1 MTTDRLQRSP
11 NQALYRYMPEQPYSW
26 ATSRYRG
33 GAIGTNPN
41 ATKDLDVS
49 EEWLKPALLQLIEPF
64 AVNGLPTSTA
74 LRDLIDKEQ
83 YRLVTPL
90 DLRATRFPNTFH
102 CPRCDFF
109 RRVDATRSP
118 GTCPNSKC
126 HQIELQQFNWVY
138 AHTCGEIAEI
148 TTPVNPC
155 RNGHRNRWRLT
166 DWKQRGSR
174 WVWRCLC
181 GETDPRSVATM
192 WCRSCSGGQMTLRR
206 SSSQDLHHA
215 QQIIVLNPPTRTEHA
230 SLASEY
236 LPKAAVAQVLG
247 ILDRGKDGLRKAGLI
262 ADSDSEDLIQQIGAR
277 LGLDADDP
285 MLGALVAKARGAKD
299 TSAPWL
305 AQVDS
310 LGLDGDRLETAGQEC
325 LQLALALDADPL
337 DLTELKA
344 TEPVGRHPEIDRVA
358 AQLSQPFGIASVT
371 LLRKLPIAS
380 VVAGYTRI
388 GRQAMT
394 ETKRGSQPVGFRFFP
409 TLKETRIPMYG
420 VRTETEGLMFHLDPR
435 LIIRWLV
442 RNGLI
447 ADPVPA
453 KADQARRWLLQNLD
467 PVTNVFDP
475 PAGQVTRA
483 VVTLVHSASH
493 RMMKSLAARCGL
505 NIDSLAEHLFP
516 LAGAF
521 LVYANKR
528 SQFTLG
534 GLEYVFRHDLAD
546 ALTELTAE
554 TRCLFDPVCR
564 DRETA
569 CAACLFLSEISC
581 ARFNSALSR
590 KVLFG
595 GPESLVP
602 SAAGK
607 FEGRAW
613 TGFWIP

>member
-33 GAIGTNPN
+33 GAVGTNPY
-41 ATKDLDVS
+41 ATTDLDVS
-49 EEWLKPALLQLIEPF
+49 EEWLKPALSQLIEPF
-64 AVNGLPTSTA
+64 AVNGLPTSAA
-74 LRDLIDKEQ
+74 LRDLIGKEQ

-102 CPRCDFF
+102 CSKCDFF

-118 GTCPNSKC
+118 GTCPKC
-126 HQIELQQFNWVY
+126 QIALQQFNWVY

-148 TTPVNPC
+148 TAPVNPC
-155 RNGHRNRWRLT
+155 AGGHRGRWRLT
-166 DWKQRGSR
+166 DWQQRGSR

-181 GETDPRSVATM
+181 GAADPRSVATM

-206 SSSQDLHHA
+206 SSSQDLHYA
-215 QQIIVLNPPTRTEHA
+215 QRVIVLNPPTRAEHA
-230 SLASEY
+230 SLASEH

-247 ILDRGKDGLRKAGLI
+247 LLDPGKNGLRKAGLI
-262 ADSDSEDLIQQIGAR
+262 ADSDSEDLVHQLAAR
-277 LGLDADDP
+277 LGLTPDDP
-285 MLGALVAKARGAKD
+285 MIGPLVDKARGAKD

-310 LGLDGDRLETAGQEC
+310 LGLDGERLDQVGQEC
-325 LQLALALDADPL
+325 LQLALALDAHPL
-337 DLTELKA
+337 DLGGLKT
-344 TEPVGRHPEIDRVA
+344 TEPVERHPDIDRVA
-358 AQLSQPFGIASVT
+358 ARLSQPFKIASVT
-371 LLRKLPIAS
+371 LLRKLPVAS
-380 VVAGYTRI
+380 VVAGYTRM
-388 GRQAMT
+388 GRHAMA
-394 ETKRGSQPVGFRFFP
+394 ETKRGPQPVGFRFFP
-409 TLKETRIPMYG
+409 TLKDTRIPMYG
-420 VRTETEGLMFHLDPR
+420 VRTETEGLLFHLDPL
-435 LIIRWLV
+435 LIIEWLA
-442 RNGLI
+442 RNGII
-447 ADPVPA
+447 ADPGLA
-453 KADQARRWLLQNLD
+453 DADQARRWLLQNLD
-467 PVTNVFDP
+467 PVTSIFDP
-475 PAGQVTRA
+475 PEGQATRA
-483 VVTLVHSASH
+483 VLTLVHSASH
-493 RMMKSLAARCGL
+493 RMMKSLSARCGL
-505 NIDSLAEHLFP
+505 HIDSLAEHLFP

-569 CAACLFLSEISC
+569 CTACLFLSEIAC

-595 GPESLVP
+595 GEQSLVP
-602 SAAGK
+602 AATGT

-613 TGFWIP
+613 TGFWTP

>member
-1 MTTDRLQRSP
+1 MTTDRLLRSP

-26 ATSRYRG
+26 ASSRYRG
-33 GAIGTNPN
+33 GAVGLNPN
-41 ATKDLDVS
+41 AITDLDVS
-49 EEWLKPALLQLIEPF
+49 EEWLKPALSQLIEPF
-64 AVNGLPTSTA
+64 AINGLPTSAA

-109 RRVDATRSP
+109 RRVDTTRQP
-118 GTCPNSKC
+118 GKCPKC
-126 HQIELQQFNWVY
+126 QIELQQFNWVY
-138 AHTCGEIAEI
+138 AHACGEIAEI
-148 TTPVNPC
+148 TAPVNACP
-155 RNGHRNRWRLT
+155 RGHRGRWRLT
-166 DWKQRGSR
+166 DWQQRGSR

-181 GETDPRSVATM
+181 GAADPRSVATM

-206 SSSQDLHHA
+206 SSSQDLHYA
-215 QQIIVLNPPTRTEHA
+215 QQIIVLNPPTRSEHA
-230 SLASEY
+230 SLASEH
-236 LPKAAVAQVLG
+236 LPKAAIAQVLG
-247 ILDRGKDGLRKAGLI
+247 LLDRGKDGLRKAGLI
-262 ADSDSEDLIQQIGAR
+262 ADSDSEDLIQQLAAR
-277 LGLDADDP
+277 LRLAADDP
-285 MLGALVAKARGAKD
+285 MLGPLLDKARGAKD

-310 LGLDGDRLETAGQEC
+310 LGLDSERLEQIGQEC
-325 LQLALALDADPL
+325 LQLALTLDADPL
-337 DLTELKA
+337 DLSGLKT
-344 TEPVGRHPEIDRVA
+344 TEPIEQHPDIDRVA
-358 AQLSQPFGIASVT
+358 ARLSHPFGIASVT
-371 LLRKLPIAS
+371 LLRKLPVAS
-380 VVAGYTRI
+380 VVAGYTRM
-388 GRQAMT
+388 GRHAMV
-394 ETKRGSQPVGFRFFP
+394 ETKRGPQPVGFRFFP

-420 VRTETEGLMFHLDPR
+420 VRTETEGLLFQLDPQ
-435 LIIRWLV
+435 LIIRWLAD
-442 RNGLI
+442 NDLI
-447 ADPVPA
+447 TDPMLSM
-453 KADQARRWLLQNLD
+453 ADQAQQWLLQNLD
-467 PVTNVFDP
+467 PVTNIFDP
-475 PAGQVTRA
+475 PEGQVTRA
-483 VVTLVHSASH
+483 VLTLVHSASH
-493 RMMKSLAARCGL
+493 RMMKSLSARCGL

-534 GLEYVFRHDLAD
+534 GLEYVFRRDLAD

-569 CAACLFLSEISC
+569 CTACLFLSEISC

-595 GPESLVP
+595 GSESLVP
-602 SAAGK
+602 AAAGT

-613 TGFWIP
+613 TGFWLP